1 MARRLF
7 HFGASNQEESSR
19 NNRTSV
25 KSSKQALV
33 VYASKS
39 WWMNRLTGSRQDEA
53 MKQTGSH
60 LSGAASF
67 TLRCEMQTTGLHP
80 QAQRQAPSLAVPPG
94 PSKSE
99 SKEQRTNAEL
109 QIGAEPRLA
118 AWGLWSAKQ
127 AADNAA

>member
-1 MARRLF
+1 
-7 HFGASNQEESSR
+7 
-19 NNRTSV
+19 
-25 KSSKQALV
+25 
-33 VYASKS
+33 
-39 WWMNRLTGSRQDEA
+39 
-53 MKQTGSH
+53 MKLQTGSH

-80 QAQRQAPSLAVPPG
+80 QAQRQAPSLAVWQFPQARG

-118 AWGLWSAKQ
+118 AWSAKQ

>member
-7 HFGASNQEESSR
+7 HFGASNQEDSSR

-53 MKQTGSH
+53 SDGITSVW
-60 LSGAASF
+60 
-67 TLRCEMQTTGLHP
+67 RCILHP
-80 QAQRQAPSLAVPPG
+80 PLRDANDGPPSPGAEAGPHLAVPPG

-118 AWGLWSAKQ
+118 AWSAKQ

>member
-33 VYASKS
+33 VSHASKS

-53 MKQTGSH
+53 LDGRH
-60 LSGAASF
+60 HICLA
-67 TLRCEMQTTGLHP
+67 LHP
-80 QAQRQAPSLAVPPG
+80 SPSAARCKRRASIPRRRGRPPVWQFPPG

-118 AWGLWSAKQ
+118 AWSAKQ

>member
-1 MARRLF
+1 
-7 HFGASNQEESSR
+7 
-19 NNRTSV
+19 
-25 KSSKQALV
+25 
-33 VYASKS
+33 
-39 WWMNRLTGSRQDEA
+39 

-99 SKEQRTNAEL
+99 VSESKEQRTNAEL

-118 AWGLWSAKQ
+118 SPLGGFGARNRPQTMQPKHSTETCTKRDVTPSHPIISQ
-127 AADNAA
+127 EKR

>member
-1 MARRLF
+1 
-7 HFGASNQEESSR
+7 
-19 NNRTSV
+19 
-25 KSSKQALV
+25 
-33 VYASKS
+33 
-39 WWMNRLTGSRQDEA
+39 
-53 MKQTGSH
+53 MKLQTGSH

-118 AWGLWSAKQ
+118 AWSAKL